1 MRIAVGWRCVKCSRG
16 QSTIPKGWCRGSTA
30 TVAQRC
36 ATVHTTQTAPHHA
49 TRHNSSV
56 GAVGTTL
63 SGWCSNSRI
72 LLDLSDITRV
82 SASRIIVLTNG
93 GVRSLV
99 TTAMVL
105 SWPEPMAVTL
115 LHVVREQPARDA
127 RLTAVRQQAAHFS
140 KCKLI
145 EIEEPSARI
154 EPPAPPRGKVL
165 KEPTVAPV
173 VASPLPVMRLLTLA
187 MVHASLLEATRII
200 WPVSFNGD
208 FSEISRATE
217 QTVLTRHLASIETG
231 SPPII
236 ECPVMDLTSRQI
248 IETGEQLNVPW
259 ELSWSCE
266 REGEQ
271 ICGRCGGCRKRSA
284 AFEAAGVEDPCAKV
298 LVKRAG

>member
-1 MRIAVGWRCVKCSRG
+1 MCQVFARREHHLERVVLWNSC
-16 QSTIPKGWCRGSTA
+16 IP
-30 TVAQRC
+30 
-36 ATVHTTQTAPHHA
+36 
-49 TRHNSSV
+49 
-56 GAVGTTL
+56 
-63 SGWCSNSRI
+63 
-72 LLDLSDITRV
+72 LDLSDITRV
-82 SASRIIVLTNG
+82 NAPRIMVLTNG

-115 LHVVREQPARDA
+115 LHVVREQPAKDA

-145 EIEEPSARI
+145 EIEEPISRI
-154 EPPAPPRGKVL
+154 EPLALRGKAA
-165 KEPTVAPV
+165 KEPAVTPVA
-173 VASPLPVMRLLTLA
+173 ASPLPVMRLLTLA
-187 MVHASLLEATRII
+187 MVHATLMQATRII

-231 SPPII
+231 NPPII
-236 ECPVMDLTSRQI
+236 ECPVMDLTGRQI
-248 IETGEQLNVPW
+248 IETGTQLNVPW

-266 REGEQ
+266 REGEE

-284 AFEAAGVEDPCAKV
+284 AFDAAGVEDPCAKV